1 MRYTLLPLSL
11 LALGVSATAIPA
23 QPVMMTDKSVYDVIK
38 GLGDSMKFQQYLDKN
53 PDVRS
58 RLQDLSHKYT
68 VFVPNDKAFEKLP
81 DDLKDSL
88 FMVDNAEFLKYHI
101 AHGDYAGAG
110 MLTLHTVPSLMH
122 EEDIGDHLQRI
133 RIDAGLTST
142 NVNFYAKVLGT
153 NTDAANGAV
162 HQLDSVLID
171 PPRQGKLLKHFP
183 GDFSTTKLGLEKTH
197 LDQWLHRQSVRGGT
211 GFIPSNK
218 AWEAVDD
225 DVRNWLFSDQGSDYL
240 RAVLEYHVVFDRT
253 LYSDTLYFG
262 NDKERRRHH
271 AALPADRVLRIGK
284 RVASDEFLW
293 YVDTAGETPVCREGA
308 IPGEANAQIG
318 SSCKISFP
326 TVLEKSQLDV
336 EVSRL
341 LGHVTIRLNDKID
354 VQTMDGIA
362 RDGVL
367 HSIDDV
373 MLPCHKDN
381 DHKHKDDKLLKDLS
395 LDDLKKY
402 LEPFVK
408 HDSRKV
414 GGHNHW
420 MDGAVP
426 HFQNLQEEMTHEH
439 VAETLEDVKE
449 HILHLLDTI
458 EL

>member
-1 MRYTLLPLSL
+1 MRYFTIPISL
-11 LALGVSATAIPA
+11 FALGAYASTLPV
-23 QPVMMTDKSVYDVIK
+23 QPVMMADKSVYDVIR
-38 GLGDSMKFQQYLDKN
+38 GLGDSIKFQQHVDKN
-53 PDVRS
+53 PDIRA
-58 RLQDLSHKYT
+58 RLQDLSNKYT
-68 VFVPNDKAFEKLP
+68 VFVPNDEAFEKLP
-81 DDLKDSL
+81 DHVKDRMFSA
-88 FMVDNAEFLKYHI
+88 DSAEFLKYHI

-110 MLTLHTVPSLMH
+110 MLALHTIPSLLH

-142 NVNFYAKVLGT
+142 NINFYAKILGS

-171 PPRQGKLLKHFP
+171 PPRQGKLLQHFP
-183 GDFSTTKLGLEKTH
+183 GDFSTTKLGLDKTR
-197 LDQWLHRQSVRGGT
+197 LDKWLHRQSVEGGT
-211 GFIPSNK
+211 AFVPSNK
-218 AWEAVDD
+218 AWEGVKD
-225 DVRNWLFSDQGSDYL
+225 DVRNWLFSDDGLEYL
-240 RAVLEYHVVFDRT
+240 RVVLEYHVVFDRT

-262 NDKERRRHH
+262 KEEDRHH
-271 AALPADRVLRIGK
+271 ETPAHRVLRIGK

-293 YVDTAGETPVCREGA
+293 YVSTAGETPECKEGP

-318 SSCKISFP
+318 SSCKINFP

-341 LGHVTIRLNDKID
+341 LGHVKIRLNDKVD

-367 HSIDDV
+367 HSIDEV
-373 MLPCHKDN
+373 LLPCHKN
-381 DHKHKDDKLLKDLS
+381 GKNHKHMDDKLLKDLE
-395 LDDLKKY
+395 LDELKKY
-402 LEPFVK
+402 LKEFVE

-420 MDGAVP
+420 MDGSMP
-426 HFQNLQEEMTHEH
+426 HFKNVMEE
-439 VAETLEDVKE
+439 ETGRVVVEKLEDFKE
-449 HILHLLDTI
+449 HIHHILDEI